1 MKNLNY
7 ENIDCLEYLKTLKTN
22 SIDLICTDPPYYK
35 VVNDDWDNQWFTID
49 EYYQWCE
56 EWILELG
63 RVAKWSCSFWLF
75 GFVEQLS
82 TLLPVVEKAG
92 FTFRQQI
99 VINKGMKA
107 VAGRTSNKLKMF
119 PTATESIFFFHYEA
133 RDHIRDMLQKER
145 EKLGWNGGDVNKHLG
160 KATTGGGTYA
170 TIASNVKPREHRV
183 YPTKKDWIKLQE
195 VMKLPKYEDVVYKF
209 NIQMGLTDVWDDINF
224 YDRSLKKIHSTQK
237 PISLIDR
244 LILTSSNKN
253 DKVLDIFCGSGTT
266 AVSALKNKRKF
277 FGCEADKDYFKKSL
291 KRIQNLNNDAI
302 LSPIDKP
309 TNNQNKLF
317 DA

>member
-1 MKNLNY
+1 
-7 ENIDCLEYLKTLKTN
+7 
-22 SIDLICTDPPYYK
+22 
-35 VVNDDWDNQWFTID
+35 
-49 EYYQWCE
+49 
-56 EWILELG
+56 
-63 RVAKWSCSFWLF
+63 
-75 GFVEQLS
+75 
-82 TLLPVVEKAG
+82 
-92 FTFRQQI
+92 
-99 VINKGMKA
+99 
-107 VAGRTSNKLKMF
+107 MF
-119 PTATESIFFFHYEA
+119 PTATESIFFFITKHEITSETCYK
-133 RDHIRDMLQKER
+133 KER

-160 KATTGGGTYA
+160 KATTGGGTFA

-183 YPTKKDWIKLQE
+183 YPTKKDWLKLQE

-291 KRIQNLNNDAI
+291 KRIQNPNNDEI
-302 LSPIDKP
+302 LSTSEKSSS
-309 TNNQNKLF
+309 NQNKLF